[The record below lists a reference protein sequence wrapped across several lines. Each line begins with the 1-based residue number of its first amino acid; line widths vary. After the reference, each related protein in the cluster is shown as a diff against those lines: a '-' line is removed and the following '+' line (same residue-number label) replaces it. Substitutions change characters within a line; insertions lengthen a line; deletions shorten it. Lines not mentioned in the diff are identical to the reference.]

1 MPPRFRKLLG
11 AFVMIAF
18 VLVYAL
24 VAMAVADSRPMHDA
38 PPLVQSILYIVL
50 GLAWVLPLMP
60 LISWMERSGRRASP

>member
-1 MPPRFRKLLG
+1 MSPRFRKLLG

-24 VAMAVADSRPMHDA
+24 VAMAVADSRPMHEA
-38 PPLVQSILYIVL
+38 PAFVQTHLYIVL

-60 LISWMERSGRRASP
+60 LVRWMEGGGRRA

>member
-1 MPPRFRKLLG
+1 MSPRFRKLLG

-24 VAMAVADSRPMHDA
+24 VAMAVADSRPMHEA
-38 PPLVQSILYIVL
+38 PALVQTLLYIVL

-60 LISWMERSGRRASP
+60 LVRWMERGGRRA